1 MRDYISLLM
10 RVFQKTSELAS
21 YINKLKR
28 EGKSVGFVPTMGYLH
43 EGHLSLV
50 RCAKRENDTV
60 VVSIFVNPTQFGKGE
75 DFDRYPRDLDR
86 DLKLLQKEGVEIVF
100 VPQVGDMYPEGFS
113 TFVEETK
120 LSRKWEGEFRP
131 GHFKGVCTVVLKLFN
146 IVKPDRAYFGEKDFQ
161 QLKVIQKMVKDLNLD
176 VEIVG
181 CPIVREED
189 GLAMSSRNVYLS
201 KEEREQATAIYQS
214 FQLAQK
220 LVKEGLK
227 NPRELEKRIVNFL
240 KKFPLIKEI
249 DYVAIVDE
257 DTLEPVKEIKGK
269 ERILVAVRLPSARL
283 IDNWKLE
290 I

>member
-1 MRDYISLLM
+1 MQ
-10 RVFQKTSELAS
+10 VFQNPQELTNF
-21 YINKLKR
+21 IKKLKR

-43 EGHLSLV
+43 NGHLSLV
-50 RCAKRENDTV
+50 RCAKKENDTV

-86 DLKLLQKEGVEIVF
+86 DLRLLQKEGVDIVF
-100 VPQVGDMYPEGFS
+100 APQIEDMYPEGFS

-120 LSRKWEGEFRP
+120 LSQRWEGEFRP
-131 GHFKGVCTVVLKLFN
+131 GHFKGVCTIVLKLFN
-146 IVKPDRAYFGEKDFQ
+146 IVKPDKAYFGEKDFQ

-181 CPIVREED
+181 CPIVREDD

-201 KEEREQATAIYQS
+201 EEERKQATALYQS

-220 LVKEGLK
+220 LVKEGLRD
-227 NPRELEKRIVNFL
+227 PRRLEEEIINFL
-240 KKFPLIKEI
+240 KKFPLIKRI
-249 DYVAIVDE
+249 DYVTVVGE
-257 DTLEPVKEIKGK
+257 DTLEPAEEIKGK
-269 ERILVAVRLPSARL
+269 ERILVAVRMPSARL

-290 I
+290 V